1 MSGLVVAGCGGAEDP
16 APATPD
22 ARPPGAR
29 ATLDARPSGAPASP
43 VTGAGES
50 GGLREMMKAL
60 SAGGP
65 AAEYLEYGE
74 MAHWRELG
82 VVTASGPEKR
92 EERWLPAIGFGFG
105 ALGSSARLLPE
116 RTGIDVY
123 GAVRAVS
130 LGNPPNTAIR
140 IEGKQDAA
148 AIRTKLTALGA
159 KPRTI
164 GGQRGLTLAAD
175 GAIDPDSVL
184 TSELGLLNRLN
195 QVVVTDSVLVS
206 GASADPVASALG
218 GNPSLAADPD
228 HAAIAEC
235 LGDVVA
241 AAVTVPS
248 PPTAVALYGV
258 GLRRPAATTDQAVNV
273 VCVLPRGSK
282 VKETF
287 TGKFTTKAVTQSG
300 TPLSDL
306 VEDIAHDEVGS
317 GDGAV
322 LRATLKIKQDG
333 PVTLVL
339 KMLLTGE
346 LPGLFDPSA
355 APDPSDLVDDFLKS
369 PS

>member
-1 MSGLVVAGCGGAEDP
+1 MAKVPNVRGLGLFLAMSGLVVAGCGGAEDP
-16 APATPD
+16 APATSG
-22 ARPPGAR
+22 ARPPGAS
-29 ATLDARPSGAPASP
+29 DSP

-50 GGLREMMKAL
+50 SGLREMMKAL

-74 MAHWRELG
+74 MTHWRELG
-82 VVTASGPEKR
+82 VVTASGPEKK

-116 RTGIDVY
+116 RTGIDVF

-140 IEGKQDAA
+140 IDGKQDAA

-164 GGQRGLTLAAD
+164 GGQQGLTLAAD
-175 GAIDPDSVL
+175 GAIDPDSAL
-184 TSELGLLNRLN
+184 TSELGLLNQLN

-218 GNPSLAADPD
+218 GSPSLAADPD

-241 AAVTVPS
+241 AAVTAP
-248 PPTAVALYGV
+248 PAPTAVALYGV

-273 VCVLPRGSK
+273 VCVLPRGTG

-306 VEDIAHDEVGS
+306 VEDITHDEVGS

-339 KMLLTGE
+339 KMLHTGE
-346 LPGLFDPSA
+346 LPRLFDPST
-355 APDPSDLVDDFLKS
+355 PLDPLDLVDD
-369 PS
+369 